1 MYLQQVAEQANSDVP
16 SNLRRTE
23 PDFNAPRESAAISR
37 PVRSSDTDKKRTY
50 EIHFC
55 AQRVCFQFNN

>member
-37 PVRSSDTDKKRTY
+37 PVRSSDTDKKNEPTRY
-50 EIHFC
+50 FLC
-55 AQRVCFQFNN
+55 AARVFSI